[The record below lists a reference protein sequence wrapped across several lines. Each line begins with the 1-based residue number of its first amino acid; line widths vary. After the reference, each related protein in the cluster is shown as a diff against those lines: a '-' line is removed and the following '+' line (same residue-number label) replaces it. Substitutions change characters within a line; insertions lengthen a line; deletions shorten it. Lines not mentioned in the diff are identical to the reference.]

1 MLSLFTV
8 KSTEMEDLRIRRLVL
23 DKVGVFEHLDLEFK
37 ESPAKDKAEIH
48 IFVGENGTGKTT
60 VLEAMTYFDGLKNNQ
75 LHLLQHSQ
83 GIRFN
88 DLDLKAEGIGRKS
101 YNSIEVYFGSSRNFW
116 GNKTSSPA
124 VATFLEAYY
133 QKFYYQSLNHT
144 YNFFA
149 YNGRR
154 HLEYHKV
161 EAFKKVDFD
170 PILEAL
176 TLSKT
181 NLHSDVFQWIA
192 NEKTKSA
199 FAFQKNN
206 IEESERYLL
215 TIKKIENAVGAIIGR
230 KIEFMIDEYSLQVKI
245 KLEGNEIH
253 FQSLPDGYHSIISW
267 LSDLLFRLDF
277 MPETGKENFTLFLDE
292 IDIHLH
298 PKAQRRILPV
308 IQKLFPK
315 AQIFLTTHSPFIVG
329 SVDDAWVYKF
339 KLDENGHSVLDG
351 EPRRSEDAKSYRT
364 ILEEVFDIKEEFGME
379 AQTQLDE
386 FYQLRQEVLKGSTD
400 STWLTFNKLGMKL
413 ASQSPEMHSYVS
425 LELRQAARILNRQL
439 IH

>member
-1 MLSLFTV
+1 M

-60 VLEAMTYFDGLKNNQ
+60 LLEAMTCFEGWYGRTTDKDGNILYNRQSNWRIEQKMAKSNSCFSIDFGGHTVGKTNDQKGETSFLNPLDDFFSKYFSGSLT
-75 LHLLQHSQ
+75 
-83 GIRFN
+83 
-88 DLDLKAEGIGRKS
+88 KAENGS
-101 YNSIEVYFGSSRNFW
+101 Y
-116 GNKTSSPA
+116 
-124 VATFLEAYY
+124 L
-133 QKFYYQSLNHT
+133 
-144 YNFFA
+144 FFA
-149 YNGRR
+149 YNASRFLKTAFAKPGRDFYDQR
-154 HLEYHKV
+154 LLAEGISWDKESV
-161 EAFKKVDFD
+161 NEALFQWVMDCDTKAAFAIRRNAKEEALKYEAELKKVNETISR
-170 PILEAL
+170 ILGR
-176 TLSKT
+176 S
-181 NLHSDVFQWIA
+181 VG
-192 NEKTKSA
+192 
-199 FAFQKNN
+199 FA
-206 IEESERYLL
+206 
-215 TIKKIENAVGAIIGR
+215 
-230 KIEFMIDEYSLQVKI
+230 IDEKNLGVRI
-245 KLEGNEIH
+245 KVQDEMTDAEGLALGY
-253 FQSLPDGYHSIISW
+253 QSLIGWLADLIYRLSQFPDSLNS
-267 LSDLLFRLDF
+267 R
-277 MPETGKENFTLFLDE
+277 FTLFLDE

-308 IQKLFPK
+308 IQQLFPK
-315 AQIFLTTHSPFIVG
+315 AQIFITTHSPFVIG

-339 KLDENGHSVLDG
+339 KLDENGHSVFDG
-351 EPRRSEDAKSYRT
+351 EPRRSEDAQSYRT
-364 ILEEVFDIKEEFGME
+364 ILEEVFDIKEEFGIE